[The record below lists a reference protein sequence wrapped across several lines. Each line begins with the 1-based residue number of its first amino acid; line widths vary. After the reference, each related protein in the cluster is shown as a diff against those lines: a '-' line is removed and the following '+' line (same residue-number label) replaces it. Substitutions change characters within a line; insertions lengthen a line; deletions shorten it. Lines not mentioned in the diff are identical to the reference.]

1 MAKRKL
7 SPLQQS
13 FHTVI
18 FGTTTPMG
26 KWFDIALIWIILV
39 SVLIIMLDS
48 IAELHILHGQ
58 TYLRLEFIF
67 TAFFTVEYFTRIW
80 CAPNRKAYM
89 LSGFG
94 IVDLLALLPTYI
106 AFLLPGASSLLI
118 IRLLRIF
125 RIFRILRL
133 FEFIAEANILATAM
147 RASGRKIFLFFSM
160 MIIIT
165 TIFGCL
171 MYVIEGAENGFDN
184 IPISIYW
191 AIVTVTTV
199 GYGDLVPLTAAGR
212 AVSALAMLM
221 GYAIIAVP
229 TGIITAELAAEM
241 SSQKTL
247 QRNSRNCK
255 TCGASGHEPDAH
267 YCAFCGEHLEQKT
280 AIIDAP

>member
-1 MAKRKL
+1 MTKRKL
-7 SPLQQS
+7 TPLQQS

-18 FGTTTPMG
+18 FGTTSPLG
-26 KWFDIALIWIILV
+26 KWFDIALIWVILA

-48 IAELHILHGQ
+48 IAELHTSHGQ
-58 TYLRLEFIF
+58 LYWRLELVF
-67 TAFFTVEYFTRIW
+67 TAFFTLEYFTRIW
-80 CAPNRKAYM
+80 CSPNRKAYV
-89 LSGFG
+89 LSAFG
-94 IVDLLALLPTYI
+94 IVDLLAVLPTYI
-106 AFLLPGASSLLI
+106 AFLIPGAASLLI

-133 FEFIAEANILATAM
+133 FEFIAEANVLATAM

-171 MYVIEGAENGFDN
+171 VYVLEGAKNGFDN

-191 AIVTVTTV
+191 AIVTITTV
-199 GYGDLVPLTAAGR
+199 GYGDMVPVTVAGR

-229 TGIITAELAAEM
+229 TGIITAELASEM
-241 SSQKTL
+241 SSRKTL
-247 QRNSRNCK
+247 LRNSRNCK

-280 AIIDAP
+280 AILDSP